1 MPLKYVLSYNPSL
14 FHDLWKHNCLK
25 NQEFTLFFILRIMI
39 MTKHYHNCEEYIMIL
54 DVISIT
60 YLSALLICLV
70 AVIIPAYVYSWLLCD
85 FFITHKNQLLQAP

>member
-1 MPLKYVLSYNPSL
+1 
-14 FHDLWKHNCLK
+14 
-25 NQEFTLFFILRIMI
+25 MI
-39 MTKHYHNCEEYIMIL
+39 MTKQYQYHDCEEYIMIL
-54 DVISIT
+54 DIISIT